1 MGGLKFFFVVGT
13 RGYWE
18 VILVCLKERRFC
30 TACLFLS
37 LSGLCEYTCMI
48 DEIDL

>member
-18 VILVCLKERRFC
+18 VILVCLREEEVLYS
-30 TACLFLS
+30 LFVPES
-37 LSGLCEYTCMI
+37 
-48 DEIDL
+48 